1 MDELKRFVSNAG
13 FNIIESGF
21 ITFKQFTH
29 IQMQKII
36 DKKIL
41 SIEVIDAL
49 AEMVEVCPE
58 YGAEI
63 YLNIIK
69 KNF

>member
-1 MDELKRFVSNAG
+1 AG
-13 FNIIESGF
+13 FDIIEDGF
-21 ITFKQFTH
+21 ITLKPFTH
-29 IQMQKII
+29 TQMQEII

-63 YLNIIK
+63 YVNIIK
-69 KNF
+69 KNI